1 METPNTAK
9 PKRKYVM
16 TPERKAKLMA
26 NLAKARLAPKE
37 KVYRK
42 TPRRYAANIGNL
54 AKANAK
60 VREQSESQ
68 QSDLRG
74 KLEGLFPAPEIP
86 PPPIM
91 VTPYGPALG
100 APPVLPPGSQELDE
114 AAALIA
120 KRLRKLQA
128 ARRRDGRRIM
138 RLLTEAI
145 SRSHPL
151 SAEEA
156 CKLVHEL
163 LACLDGSRVV
173 AEAHRL
179 NAKIGELLVKMLEV
193 RYAEDPQF
201 AGSPQVTMVREYC
214 EELRQ
219 REAARREAREAR
231 AAEKAQEGNPAAAG
245 SGSGVRGSGFAE
257 EDATQSS
264 SSAGSGC
271 GAGGPGSAEEG
282 EPQSSSSPRIPNP
295 ESRTPKLPETLEEF
309 QSLVGRALDLEGE
322 NAKYVLP
329 VLAGTL
335 WERLHW
341 WERREQ
347 EETQRLDRHF
357 QEGAAT
363 PPGSVED
370 LLNRGFDIKIFL
382 TMDGYFVLRMNLLAE
397 GMEKS
402 LEWWLKQR
410 ARIVRSRSRTAGS
423 APAAPPGKPP
433 VSATTD
439 EATAGSE
446 DPTAVA

>member
-1 METPNTAK
+1 METPNEPK

-16 TPERKAKLMA
+16 TPERHAKLMA

-42 TPRRYAANIGNL
+42 TPRRYAANVGNL

-60 VREQSESQ
+60 LREQSESH
-68 QSDLRG
+68 QSDLRE
-74 KLEGLFPAPEIP
+74 KLEGLFPAPKIP
-86 PPPIM
+86 PPPII
-91 VTPYGPALG
+91 VTPYGPASG
-100 APPVLPPGSQELDE
+100 APPVLSPGSRELDE

-156 CKLVHEL
+156 CKLVQQL

-179 NAKIGELLVKMLEV
+179 NEKIGELLVKMLEV

-231 AAEKAQEGNPAAAG
+231 AAEKAREGNPAAAG
-245 SGSGVRGSGFAE
+245 SGAGVRGSGFAE

-271 GAGGPGSAEEG
+271 GAGRPGSAEEG

-309 QSLVGRALDLEGE
+309 QSLVGRALDLEG
-322 NAKYVLP
+322 
-329 VLAGTL
+329 
-335 WERLHW
+335 
-341 WERREQ
+341 
-347 EETQRLDRHF
+347 
-357 QEGAAT
+357 
-363 PPGSVED
+363 
-370 LLNRGFDIKIFL
+370 
-382 TMDGYFVLRMNLLAE
+382 
-397 GMEKS
+397 
-402 LEWWLKQR
+402 
-410 ARIVRSRSRTAGS
+410 
-423 APAAPPGKPP
+423 
-433 VSATTD
+433 
-439 EATAGSE
+439 
-446 DPTAVA
+446 

>member
-1 METPNTAK
+1 METPNEPK

-16 TPERKAKLMA
+16 TPERHAKLMA

-42 TPRRYAANIGNL
+42 TPRRYAANVGNL

-60 VREQSESQ
+60 LREQSESH
-68 QSDLRG
+68 QSDLRE
-74 KLEGLFPAPEIP
+74 KLEGLFPAPKIP
-86 PPPIM
+86 PPPII
-91 VTPYGPALG
+91 VTPYGPASG
-100 APPVLPPGSQELDE
+100 APPVLSPGSRELDE

-156 CKLVHEL
+156 CKLVQQL

-179 NAKIGELLVKMLEV
+179 NEKIGELLVKMLEV

-245 SGSGVRGSGFAE
+245 SGWGSGFGIRRRRRNAIIFFGWIGMRGGGSGVRRGRRTSIFVL
-257 EDATQSS
+257 
-264 SSAGSGC
+264 SAN
-271 GAGGPGSAEEG
+271 
-282 EPQSSSSPRIPNP
+282 PQPRIPNP
-295 ESRTPKLPETLEEF
+295 ETAGDLGGVPVAGGAGPGPGGRECQVRAAGAGGNPLGAPP
-309 QSLVGRALDLEGE
+309 LVGAAGAGRDAAAGPALPGRGSDS
-322 NAKYVLP
+322 A
-329 VLAGTL
+329 
-335 WERLHW
+335 RL
-341 WERREQ
+341 R
-347 EETQRLDRHF
+347 
-357 QEGAAT
+357 
-363 PPGSVED
+363 
-370 LLNRGFDIKIFL
+370 
-382 TMDGYFVLRMNLLAE
+382 
-397 GMEKS
+397 
-402 LEWWLKQR
+402 
-410 ARIVRSRSRTAGS
+410 
-423 APAAPPGKPP
+423 
-433 VSATTD
+433 
-439 EATAGSE
+439 
-446 DPTAVA
+446 

>member
-1 METPNTAK
+1 METPNEPK

-16 TPERKAKLMA
+16 TPERHAKLMA

-42 TPRRYAANIGNL
+42 TPRRYAANVGNL

-60 VREQSESQ
+60 LREQSESH
-68 QSDLRG
+68 QSDLRE
-74 KLEGLFPAPEIP
+74 KLEGLFPAPKIP
-86 PPPIM
+86 PPPII
-91 VTPYGPALG
+91 VTPYGPASG
-100 APPVLPPGSQELDE
+100 APPVLSPGSRELDE

-201 AGSPQVTMVREYC
+201 AGSPQVTMVQQYC

-219 REAARREAREAR
+219 RAAARREAREAR

-245 SGSGVRGSGFAE
+245 SGSGVRGSQKKTQRNHLLRLDR
-257 EDATQSS
+257 DA
-264 SSAGSGC
+264 GRGVR
-271 GAGGPGSAEEG
+271 GPQRKANLNLRPLRE
-282 EPQSSSSPRIPNP
+282 SPTPNP
-295 ESRTPKLPETLEEF
+295 EPRNCRRPWRSSSR
-309 QSLVGRALDLEGE
+309 
-322 NAKYVLP
+322 
-329 VLAGTL
+329 
-335 WERLHW
+335 W
-341 WERREQ
+341 WGGPW
-347 EETQRLDRHF
+347 T
-357 QEGAAT
+357 
-363 PPGSVED
+363 
-370 LLNRGFDIKIFL
+370 
-382 TMDGYFVLRMNLLAE
+382 
-397 GMEKS
+397 
-402 LEWWLKQR
+402 WR
-410 ARIVRSRSRTAGS
+410 ARMPSTCCRCWREPSGSASIGGSGGSRKRRSGWTGISKKGQPLRPAPLRTSSTAGS
-423 APAAPPGKPP
+423 I
-433 VSATTD
+433 SRF
-439 EATAGSE
+439 S
-446 DPTAVA
+446 